1 MPTKPV
7 IYVDPELEQLRQLV
21 AGARAQLAELEV
33 DFTKEKS
40 RVDVMQAVLFRQL
53 REHYQRRDRLRLIVD
68 YRRKFLDSL
77 VRGGEEEAKQAET
90 HYDWKSKPANSPRKS
105 RS

>member
-1 MPTKPV
+1 ME
-7 IYVDPELEQLRQLV
+7 Y
-21 AGARAQLAELEV
+21 
-33 DFTKEKS
+33 TKEKS

-53 REHYQRRDRLRLIVD
+53 REHYQQRDRLRLIVD

-90 HYDWKSKPANSPRKS
+90 HSSRRRRKRTRITRRRRQRWRRRNNSPPRRR